1 MEPNFEMDKL
11 SYEIFSILENKFLF
25 SGYSPSKSP
34 SPSADHG
41 KVRILSID
49 GLGDGL
55 LAGAVLA
62 RLESSLRL
70 RSGDPDARL
79 SDFFDVAAG
88 SGLGGVLAAMLFTR
102 GSDGKPLFS
111 AEESLRFLS
120 KNRSHFKNRS
130 ALRRIFRSPNGIFR
144 KLFPEPLTLRDT
156 LKPLLIPCYDLSTGA
171 PFLFSRADAV
181 ETDGYD
187 FGIARVCSA
196 TCADKHAVEMRSVD
210 GRTRIVAVGGGAAA
224 PNPTAAAITH
234 VLNNKL
240 EFPFA
245 NGVEDLLV
253 VSIGSGE
260 PERIGRDVGSG
271 TPSRKAMV
279 RTASHGAADMVDQA
293 VAMSFEH
300 TGSNNY
306 IRIQGDGSGGV
317 GGDCR
322 KMVESVLR
330 NRHVESVLFR
340 GKKVSEQTN
349 GEKLEWFC
357 REVMKEQVRR
367 KSSRIPTVVLKQT
380 MSTPRTSSATTST
393 IITTTSTGT
402 STSPSSTLS

>member
-25 SGYSPSKSP
+25 SGYSPSKFP
-34 SPSADHG
+34 PPSADHG

-49 GLGDGL
+49 GLGDGI
-55 LAGAVLA
+55 LAGAALT

-88 SGLGGVLAAMLFTR
+88 SGPGGVLAAMLFTR
-102 GSDGKPLFS
+102 GPDGKPLFS

-156 LKPLLIPCYDLSTGA
+156 LKPVLIPCYDLSTGA

-187 FGIARVCSA
+187 FGIARVCAA

-210 GRTRIVAVGGGAAA
+210 GRTRIVAVGGRAAT

-253 VSIGSGE
+253 ISIGTGE
-260 PERIGRDVGSG
+260 SECIGRDIGSW
-271 TPSRKAMV
+271 TPSRKEMI
-279 RTASHGAADMVDQA
+279 RIASNGAADMVDQA
-293 VAMSFEH
+293 VAMSFED

-306 IRIQGDGSGGV
+306 IRIQGEGSGV
-317 GGDCR
+317 GGGCR
-322 KMVESVLR
+322 KMVESMLR
-330 NRHVESVLFR
+330 KRNVKSVLFR
-340 GKKVSEQTN
+340 GKKISKETN

-357 REVMKEQVRR
+357 GEVMKEQVRR
-367 KSSRIPTVVLKQT
+367 KSSPIPTVVLKQM